1 MKVSDMIIQKLEYL
15 FGHLSHLA
23 QAVSYGCLQHV
34 PYCPGQGDSLKSS
47 LLELFFQIGVFQN
60 MRVWQYKLM
69 FH

>member
-1 MKVSDMIIQKLEYL
+1 MTLEMKVSDMIIQKLEYL

-47 LLELFFQIGVFQN
+47 MLELFVSDWSISKYESMGI
-60 MRVWQYKLM
+60 
-69 FH
+69 

>member
-1 MKVSDMIIQKLEYL
+1 MSDMIIQKLEYL

-47 LLELFFQIGVFQN
+47 MLELFVSDWSISKYESMGI
-60 MRVWQYKLM
+60 
-69 FH
+69 